1 MRELRRK
8 TCLSS
13 GNRHKVAL
21 QARAA
26 FFTRRIPYLKLST
39 SRESRIGPSAGM
51 KGKKAVKHLLFVRRT
66 IYGALLVSLSLLIC
80 TAAWAKPL
88 EPLRCGA
95 GGVETLTPT
104 GDRTNSPKQDLLVLG
119 ICYVDGT
126 TGNASPL
133 LYVFHNVNMVRSGQ
147 LIFCDRFDIDFWA
160 ESILVENLGELR
172 AVSTQCGAVA
182 TPGSDTKVKDLLT
195 VMPFQKRLTFHSWG
209 RRRTPVLRARAN
221 RPAATARHAV
231 FPTILGLSTHY
242 GHEHEHAEAAGARQ

>member
-1 MRELRRK
+1 M
-8 TCLSS
+8 
-13 GNRHKVAL
+13 
-21 QARAA
+21 
-26 FFTRRIPYLKLST
+26 
-39 SRESRIGPSAGM
+39 
-51 KGKKAVKHLLFVRRT
+51 KHLLFVRRT

-209 RRRTPVLRARAN
+209 PASDPGITCQSEPTGGNSSPCGIPDDPWTLNPLWPRT
-221 RPAATARHAV
+221 
-231 FPTILGLSTHY
+231 
-242 GHEHEHAEAAGARQ
+242 